1 MGLRGQVVGVGSQLT
16 VGAASCQFVQH
27 GRLADRCLG
36 VLVVVM
42 IDFGFEVDA
51 VA

>member
-1 MGLRGQVVGVGSQLT
+1 MGLRGQVVGVASQLT
-16 VGAASCQFVQH
+16 VSCQFVQH

-42 IDFGFEVDA
+42 IDFGFEVGA